1 MGPCRYS
8 AVPLISNGTR
18 SLLILA
24 CLIAYDGPAAEL
36 SLQLG
41 NNRSSVSV
49 KSLLEFRDE
58 NLVRQGWDISCGAA
72 ALSTV
77 LTYHLDAPFS
87 ELTIAVSILAN
98 TDPDI
103 VKGRGGFS
111 LLDLKRFAEAVGFTA
126 KGFGGLSLDD
136 LAKSSVPV
144 ILPVRIR
151 GFDHFI
157 IYQGRFAGR
166 VHIADPAFGNTTF
179 SEQNF
184 EKIWP
189 SGIGFFVQRKE
200 LNIWGKRILT
210 PEHMGLLV
218 PDLNY
223 VYRLT
228 RGAGSSPHTRRPRP
242 TGMQQ

>member
-1 MGPCRYS
+1 
-8 AVPLISNGTR
+8 LIGNGTR
-18 SLLILA
+18 ILLVLA
-24 CLIAYDGPAAEL
+24 CLIRCDGQAAEL
-36 SLQLG
+36 TLLLG
-41 NNRSSVSV
+41 DNRSSVSV
-49 KSLLEFRDE
+49 KSLLEIRDE

-72 ALSTV
+72 ALSTI
-77 LTYHLDAPFS
+77 LTYHLDAPYS

-98 TDPDI
+98 TDPQS
-103 VKGRGGFS
+103 VKDRGGFS

-136 LAKSSVPV
+136 LANSAVPV
-144 ILPVRIR
+144 ILPARIH

-166 VHIADPAFGNTTF
+166 VHIGDPAFGNITF

-184 EKIWP
+184 AKIWP
-189 SGIGFFVQRKE
+189 SGIGFFVQRE
-200 LNIWGKRILT
+200 GLDIWGGESLT
-210 PEHMGLLV
+210 PEHMGLVV

-228 RGAGSSPHTRRPRP
+228 RGGGPIPHTRRPQP
-242 TGMQQ
+242 TGILQ